1 MNNLWGEVEG
11 VRRSWGG
18 SCVQVYMES
27 LIWNSRMLSSQGCA
41 VGAAEVL
48 LWEGWLCSVYHLD
61 EIPGIFAEDLQPSLH
76 SCLYYCGCPQ
86 GTLLRPY
93 SGVLLLTLW
102 SLLMQI
108 NA

>member
-1 MNNLWGEVEG
+1 MCAGVHGEPGLEF
-11 VRRSWGG
+11 
-18 SCVQVYMES
+18 EDA
-27 LIWNSRMLSSQGCA
+27 LLSGCA

-93 SGVLLLTLW
+93 SRVLLLTLW

>member
-11 VRRSWGG
+11 VRRSWAG
-18 SCVQVYMES
+18 SCVQVYTER
-27 LIWNSRMLSSQGCA
+27 LVWNLRMLSSQVA
-41 VGAAEVL
+41 VGAAKVL
-48 LWEGWLCSVYHLD
+48 LWEAWLSSVYHLD
-61 EIPGIFAEDLQPSLH
+61 VIPGIFAEDLQSFLY
-76 SCLYYCGCPQ
+76 SCLYYCCCPW

-93 SGVLLLTLW
+93 SRVLLLTFW